1 MVQAFVEEGAK
12 RAFGPT
18 LHIEGDFLFFD
29 GWWQAAMRV
38 SLDTFAVRAEEPPA
52 DTDVVEQMDTA
63 LEAKGLE
70 NQGTDFPLVGA
81 ITYTEIALP
90 PVAWSVW
97 SPSAARAEEALG
109 DRAGRDAFLGDET
122 SPIPVDVDYGAELG
136 GARRLSGLPPA
147 VVLTLG
153 VAPAS
158 TDVLEPLLPECRFE
172 SRPLDATSPDV
183 CNSLMP
189 SLMLVDATAD
199 TGRNFIMELRAAAC
213 GRTVPVLALTPDG
226 TPAGAD
232 AAVDPGTE
240 PTSWVEPIRNLLP

>member
-1 MVQAFVEEGAK
+1 MVQAFVDQGAK

-38 SLDTFAVRAEEPPA
+38 SLDTFAVRAEDPPA
-52 DTDVVEQMDTA
+52 ETDVVEQMDAA
-63 LEAKGLE
+63 LKAKGLE
-70 NQGTDFPLVGA
+70 NHGTDFPLVGA

-97 SPSAARAEEALG
+97 APDAGHAEEALAA
-109 DRAGRDAFLGDET
+109 RAGRDAFLGDET

-147 VVLTLG
+147 VVLALG
-153 VAPAS
+153 VDPAA
-158 TDVLEPLLPECRFE
+158 TDVLTPLLAECRFE
-172 SRPLDATSPDV
+172 ARSLDATSPDV
-183 CNSLMP
+183 CNSLLP
-189 SLMLVDATAD
+189 SLVLVDATAD
-199 TGRNFIMELRAAAC
+199 VGRNFIMELRAAAC
-213 GRTVPVLALTPDG
+213 GRTVPVVAVTPDG

-232 AAVDPGTE
+232 AAVDPVTG
-240 PTSWVEPIRNLLP
+240 PASWVEPIRNLLP